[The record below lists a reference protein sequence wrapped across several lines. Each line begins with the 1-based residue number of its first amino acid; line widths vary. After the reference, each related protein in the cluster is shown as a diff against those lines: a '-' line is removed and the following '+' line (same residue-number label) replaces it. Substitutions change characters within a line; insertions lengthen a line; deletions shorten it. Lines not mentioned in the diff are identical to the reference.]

1 VGCNHENTALAAY
14 EAHTHTSVTPTE
26 IWLSTTG
33 CLSASPDG
41 LVGVNKISEVK
52 CLYRLREAAVIDNL
66 NQAHFF
72 VMLDDDGQ
80 CVLKQHTVD
89 GFNYYHQVQGNLAL
103 TGREMCDFCVWTTH
117 DLVIFFLWHVMLTG
131 CLA

>member
-1 VGCNHENTALAAY
+1 M
-14 EAHTHTSVTPTE
+14 TPTE

-41 LVGVNKISEVK
+41 RVGVNKINEVK
-52 CLYRLREAAVIDNL
+52 CPYRLREAAVIDNL

-80 CVLKQHTVD
+80 RVEAAHS
-89 GFNYYHQVQGNLAL
+89 
-103 TGREMCDFCVWTTH
+103 
-117 DLVIFFLWHVMLTG
+117 
-131 CLA
+131 